1 MHERPQDMP
10 AATFVAMDKG
20 TPSEAPSAVNPPE
33 RPVRP
38 PIDREAE
45 KAEILRRYRGLL
57 RSIRGERAPEN
68 TRLIRK
74 AFNIA
79 VEAHKEQRRKTGEPY
94 IYHPI
99 AVARICAEEIGLG
112 TTSVVSALLHDTVE
126 DTDLTL
132 DDVRDLFGPTV
143 ATIIDGLTK
152 ISGMQFTSGS
162 AQAEN
167 FRKVLLTLADDV
179 RVILV
184 KLADRLHNMRTLDSM
199 ARDKQLK
206 IASETTYL
214 YAPLAHRL
222 GLYNIKSE
230 LEDHALRFK
239 EPEIHE
245 DISQKLKKG
254 EAVRRRFISRFTL
267 PIREALDREGFSYE
281 IKGRPK
287 SVHSIY
293 NKMLKKHVSFE
304 EVYDVFAIR
313 IIVDSRPELEKAD
326 CWKVYS
332 IVTDYY
338 QPNPD
343 RLRDW
348 ISIPK
353 ANGYESLHTTVMSPG
368 GRWVEVQIRS
378 RRMDEIAEM
387 GLAAHYRYKDGDE
400 HGSALDVWLNRIRE
414 VLDDPGTD
422 ALDFVSDFKLNLFSD
437 EIVVFTP
444 KGEMR
449 NLPAGAT
456 ALDFAFDIHTQ
467 IGRQCIG
474 AKVNHRLVPLSQPL
488 RSGDQIEI
496 ITSRKQQPKEDWL
509 NYVVTAR
516 ARHRIKQALRDQKK
530 KLAVVGRETVQRQL
544 RQWGAKAD
552 SGNVALLTEYF
563 RSHSD
568 TDLYYHVARGKY
580 ALDALAGVQVRGGRL
595 ILPKRKHRPEER
607 PLEEVVSEIR
617 GTDQSG
623 LLIGDDLQKIDYKL
637 SPCCNPISGDD
648 VFGFITVGEGI
659 KIHRVNCPNAVQLMS
674 NFAYRIVKARW
685 KGKNTVEFL
694 AGIRFSGIDDVGLV
708 SKITTIISHEHN
720 VNMRSVSFESHDGI
734 FEGKVIVYVHDTDH
748 LNALMDKLKRVHG
761 VRHVERVEQ

>member
-1 MHERPQDMP
+1 
-10 AATFVAMDKG
+10 VK
-20 TPSEAPSAVNPPE
+20 
-33 RPVRP
+33 
-38 PIDREAE
+38 E

-57 RSIRGERAPEN
+57 RSIRGDRTTED

-79 VEAHKEQRRKTGEPY
+79 VEAHKDQRRKTGEPY

-112 TTSVVSALLHDTVE
+112 TTSVVAALLHDTVE

-152 ISGMQFTSGS
+152 ISGMRFSS
-162 AQAEN
+162 DSVQAEN
-167 FRKVLLTLADDV
+167 FRKVLMTLAEDV

-206 IASETTYL
+206 IASETSYL
-214 YAPLAHRL
+214 YAPMAHRL

-230 LEDHALRFK
+230 LEDLSLKFK
-239 EPEIHE
+239 EPAIYE
-245 DISQKLKKG
+245 DISARLKKG
-254 EAVRRRFISRFTL
+254 EAVRRRFISRFIL
-267 PIREALDREGFSYE
+267 PIRESMDREQFDYL

-313 IIVDSRPELEKAD
+313 IIIDSRPELEKAD

-332 IVTDYY
+332 IVTDFY

-348 ISIPK
+348 ISLPK

-378 RRMDEIAEM
+378 KRMDEVAEM
-387 GLAAHYRYKDGDE
+387 GLAAHYRYKDDE
-400 HGSALDVWLNRIRE
+400 EHASALDNWLSQVRE
-414 VLDDPGTD
+414 VLEDPGSN
-422 ALDFVSDFKLNLFSD
+422 ALDFVNDFKLNLFSD

-449 NLPAGAT
+449 NLPSGAT
-456 ALDFAFDIHTQ
+456 ALDFAFDIHSQ

-474 AKVNHRLVPLSQPL
+474 AKVNHKLVPLSQPL
-488 RSGDQIEI
+488 RSGDQIEV
-496 ITSRKQQPKEDWL
+496 ITSKKQQPKEDWL
-509 NYVVTAR
+509 TYVVTAK
-516 ARHRIKQALRDQKK
+516 ARHKIKQAIRDQKRK
-530 KLAVVGRETVQRQL
+530 VSVVGREAVQRQL
-544 RQWGAKAD
+544 RTWGAKVDARNIAAMVEHFHCT
-552 SGNVALLTEYF
+552 SPM
-563 RSHSD
+563 
-568 TDLYYHVARGKY
+568 DLYYRIARGKHVLEDI
-580 ALDALAGVQVRGGRL
+580 ADMEVKNGRL
-595 ILPKRKHRPEER
+595 VLPKLKRPEGDR
-607 PLEEVVSEIR
+607 SLEEVVAGIR
-617 GTDQSG
+617 GEKNAA
-623 LLIGDDLQKIDYKL
+623 LLIGDDLKKIDYQI
-637 SPCCNPISGDD
+637 STCCNPIAGDD
-648 VFGFITVGEGI
+648 VFGFITLDEGI

-685 KGKNTVEFL
+685 KGKDTVEFL

-708 SKITTIISHEHN
+708 NKITTIISHEHN
-720 VNMRSVSFESHDGI
+720 VNMRAISFESNDGI
-734 FEGKVIVYVHDTDH
+734 FAGKVMAYVHDTDH
-748 LNALMDKLKRVHG
+748 LNSLMDKLKRVRG
-761 VRHVERVEQ
+761 VRSVERVDH

>member
-1 MHERPQDMP
+1 MATTAKPAKLVIDHVAER
-10 AATFVAMDKG
+10 
-20 TPSEAPSAVNPPE
+20 
-33 RPVRP
+33 
-38 PIDREAE
+38 
-45 KAEILRRYRGLL
+45 AEILRRYRGLL
-57 RSIRGERAPEN
+57 RSIRGDRKPES

-79 VEAHKEQRRKTGEPY
+79 VEAHKDQRRKTGEPY

-112 TTSVVSALLHDTVE
+112 TTSVVAALLHDTVE

-132 DDVRDLFGPTV
+132 EDVKDLFGSNV

-152 ISGMQFTSGS
+152 ISGMQFTTDSI
-162 AQAEN
+162 QAEN

-179 RVILV
+179 RVILI

-206 IASETTYL
+206 IASETIYL

-245 DISQKLKKG
+245 DISQRLKKG
-254 EAVRRRFISRFTL
+254 EAVRKRFISRFTL
-267 PIREALDREGFSYE
+267 PIREALDREGFNYE

-293 NKMLKKHVSFE
+293 NKMLKKHVTFE

-313 IIVDSRPELEKAD
+313 IIIDTRQELEKAD

-332 IVTDYY
+332 MVTDYY

-348 ISIPK
+348 ISLPK

-378 RRMDEIAEM
+378 KRMDEIAEM

-400 HGSALDVWLNRIRE
+400 QNSALDLWLNRIRD
-414 VLDDPGTD
+414 VLEDPSTD
-422 ALDFVSDFKLNLFSD
+422 ALDFVNDFKLNLFSD

-444 KGEMR
+444 NGEMR
-449 NLPAGAT
+449 NLPSGAT
-456 ALDFAFDIHTQ
+456 TLDFAFDIHTQ

-474 AKVNHRLVPLSQPL
+474 AKVNHKLVPLSQPL

-496 ITSRKQQPKEDWL
+496 ITSKKQQPKEDWL
-509 NYVVTAR
+509 NYASTAK
-516 ARHRIKQALRDQKK
+516 ARHRIKQALRDQQK
-530 KLAVVGRETVQRQL
+530 KLAVVGRETVQVQL
-544 RQWGAKAD
+544 RAWGAKVSAA
-552 SGNVALLTEYF
+552 NIALLVEHFGCATPM
-563 RSHSD
+563 
-568 TDLYYHVARGKY
+568 DLYYRVARGKY
-580 ALDALAGVQVRGGRL
+580 DLEALQGVQVKGARL
-595 ILPKRKHRPEER
+595 VLPKKKHKSDDRS
-607 PLEEVVSEIR
+607 LEEVVAEIR
-617 GTDQSG
+617 GGDQG
-623 LLIGDDLQKIDYKL
+623 ALLIGDDLKKIDYKL
-637 SPCCNPISGDD
+637 SACCNPIAGDD
-648 VFGFITVGEGI
+648 VFGFITKNEGI
-659 KIHRVNCPNAVQLMS
+659 KIHRVNCPSAVQLMS

-685 KGKNTVEFL
+685 KGKDTVEFL
-694 AGIRFSGIDDVGLV
+694 AGIKFNGIDDVGLV
-708 SKITTIISHEHN
+708 NKITTIISHEHN
-720 VNMRSVSFESHDGI
+720 VNMRAISFESHDGI
-734 FEGKVIVYVHDTDH
+734 FEGKVMAFVHDTDH
-748 LNALMDKLKRVHG
+748 LNALMDKLKRVRG
-761 VRHVERVEQ
+761 VRQVERVEQ

>member
-1 MHERPQDMP
+1 MYDL
-10 AATFVAMDKG
+10 V
-20 TPSEAPSAVNPPE
+20 
-33 RPVRP
+33 
-38 PIDREAE
+38 AE

-57 RSIRGERAPEN
+57 RSIRGDRSVED

-79 VEAHKEQRRKTGEPY
+79 VEAHKNQRRKTGEPY

-112 TTSVVSALLHDTVE
+112 TTSVVAALLHDTVE

-132 DDVRDLFGPTV
+132 DDVKDLFGPTV
-143 ATIIDGLTK
+143 ATVIDGLTK
-152 ISGMQFTSGS
+152 ISGMKFSTDSI
-162 AQAEN
+162 QAEN
-167 FRKVLLTLADDV
+167 FRKVLLTLAQDV
-179 RVILV
+179 RVILI

-199 ARDKQLK
+199 VRDKQLK
-206 IASETTYL
+206 IASETLYL

-239 EPEIHE
+239 EPVIYDE
-245 DISQKLKKG
+245 ISQKLKKG
-254 EAVRRRFISRFTL
+254 EAVRRRFISRFIL
-267 PIREALDREGFSYE
+267 PIRETLDREGFEYE

-293 NKMLKKHVSFE
+293 NKMLKKNVSFE

-313 IIVDSRPELEKAD
+313 IIIDSRPELEKAD

-332 IVTDYY
+332 VVTDFY

-387 GLAAHYRYKDGDE
+387 GLAAHYLYKGE
-400 HGSALDVWLNRIRE
+400 EEQTSALDAWLTRIRE
-414 VLDDPGTD
+414 VLDDPSSN
-422 ALDFVSDFKLNLFSD
+422 ALDFVNDFKLNLFSD

-449 NLPAGAT
+449 NLPVGST

-474 AKVNHRLVPLSQPL
+474 AKVNHKLVPLSQPL
-488 RSGDQIEI
+488 KGGDQIEI

-516 ARHRIKQALRDQKK
+516 ARHRIKQSLRDQKK
-530 KLAVVGRETVQRQL
+530 KLSVVGREAVQRVL
-544 RQWGAKAD
+544 RKWGVKTSTANIQALAD
-552 SGNVALLTEYF
+552 HYRCHTP
-563 RSHSD
+563 
-568 TDLYYHVARGKY
+568 TDLYYQVARGKY
-580 ALDALAGVQVRGGRL
+580 DPATLEGVEVRAGKL
-595 ILPKRKHRPEER
+595 HLPKLKRNVDER
-607 PLEEVVSEIR
+607 SLEDVVAEIR
-617 GTDQSG
+617 GETHG
-623 LLIGDDLQKIDYKL
+623 ALLIGDDLQKIDYKL
-637 SPCCNPISGDD
+637 SPCCNPIAGDD

-685 KGKNTVEFL
+685 KGKDTVEFL
-694 AGIRFSGIDDVGLV
+694 AGIKFSGIDDVGLV
-708 SKITTIISHEHN
+708 NKITTIISHEHN
-720 VNMRSVSFESHDGI
+720 VNMRSIGFESRDGI
-734 FEGKVIVYVHDTDH
+734 FEGKVMAFVHDTDH
-748 LNALMDKLKRVHG
+748 LNALMDKLKRVRG
-761 VRHVERVEQ
+761 VRSVERVDQ

>member
-1 MHERPQDMP
+1 MDKGPQHPTPPAEP
-10 AATFVAMDKG
+10 AAT
-20 TPSEAPSAVNPPE
+20 SA
-33 RPVRP
+33 RPV
-38 PIDREAE
+38 IDLVAE

-57 RSIRGERAPEN
+57 RSIKGQRTAEESRQ
-68 TRLIRK
+68 IRK

-79 VEAHKEQRRKTGEPY
+79 VEAHKDQRRKSGEPY

-112 TTSVVSALLHDTVE
+112 ATSVVAALLHDTVE

-132 DDVRDLFGPTV
+132 DDVKDLFGPTV
-143 ATIIDGLTK
+143 TTIIDGLTK
-152 ISGMQFTSGS
+152 ISGMQFSTDSI
-162 AQAEN
+162 QAEN
-167 FRKVLLTLADDV
+167 FRKVLLTLAQDV

-206 IASETTYL
+206 IASETIYL
-214 YAPLAHRL
+214 YAPMAHRL
-222 GLYNIKSE
+222 GLYSIKSE
-230 LEDHALRFK
+230 LEDLSLKFK
-239 EPEIHE
+239 EPTIYAE
-245 DISQKLKKG
+245 ISQKLKKG
-254 EAVRRRFISRFTL
+254 EAVRKRFISRFTL
-267 PIREALDREGFSYE
+267 PIRGSLDREGFSYE

-293 NKMLKKHVSFE
+293 NKMLKKHVTFE

-313 IIVDSRPELEKAD
+313 IIIDSRPELEKAD

-332 IVTDYY
+332 VVTDFY
-338 QPNPD
+338 QPSPD

-348 ISIPK
+348 ISLPK

-387 GLAAHYRYKDGDE
+387 GLAAHYRYKDGE
-400 HGSALDVWLNRIRE
+400 EPSSALDNWLNRIRE
-414 VLDDPGTD
+414 MLEDPNSN
-422 ALDFVSDFKLNLFSD
+422 AIDFVNDFKLDLFSD

-449 NLPAGAT
+449 NLPSGAT

-474 AKVNHRLVPLSQPL
+474 AKVNHKLVPLSQAL

-509 NYVVTAR
+509 NFVATAK
-516 ARHRIKQALRDQKK
+516 ARHRIKQALRDQKM
-530 KLAVVGRETVQRQL
+530 KLAVVGRESVQRQL
-544 RQWGAKAD
+544 RSWGAKVD
-552 SGNVALLTEYF
+552 NPNIKALVGHYNTP
-563 RSHSD
+563 SP
-568 TDLYYHVARGKY
+568 TDLFYQVARGKFV
-580 ALDALAGVQVRGGRL
+580 LTDLKELQVKNGRL
-595 ILPKRKHRPEER
+595 VLPKVKHAADER
-607 PLEEVVSEIR
+607 SLEEVVAEIR
-617 GTDQSG
+617 GHDHGALS
-623 LLIGDDLQKIDYKL
+623 LGDDLQRIDYKL
-637 SPCCNPISGDD
+637 SPCCNPIAGDD
-648 VFGFITVGEGI
+648 VFGFITMNEGI

-685 KGKNTVEFL
+685 KGKDTVEFL

-708 SKITTIISHEHN
+708 NKITTIISHEHN
-720 VNMRSVSFESHDGI
+720 VNMRAISFESHGGI
-734 FEGKVIVYVHDTDH
+734 FDGKVMAYVHDTDH
-748 LNALMDKLKRVHG
+748 LNSLMDKLKRVRG
-761 VRHVERVEQ
+761 VRIVERVDQ

>member
-1 MHERPQDMP
+1 
-10 AATFVAMDKG
+10 MDKG
-20 TPSEAPSAVNPPE
+20 PSHATQPASAAENPA
-33 RPVRP
+33 RPV
-38 PIDREAE
+38 IDLVAE

-57 RSIRGERAPEN
+57 RSIKGQRTAEESRQ
-68 TRLIRK
+68 IRK

-79 VEAHKEQRRKTGEPY
+79 VEAHKDQRRKSGEPY

-112 TTSVVSALLHDTVE
+112 ATSVVAALLHDTVE

-132 DDVRDLFGPTV
+132 DDVKDLFGPTV
-143 ATIIDGLTK
+143 TTIIDGLTK
-152 ISGMQFTSGS
+152 ISGMQFSTDSI
-162 AQAEN
+162 QAEN
-167 FRKVLLTLADDV
+167 FRKVLLTLAQDV

-206 IASETTYL
+206 IASETIYL
-214 YAPLAHRL
+214 YAPMAHRL
-222 GLYNIKSE
+222 GLYSIKSE
-230 LEDHALRFK
+230 LEDLSLKFK
-239 EPEIHE
+239 EPTIYAE
-245 DISQKLKKG
+245 ISQKLKKG
-254 EAVRRRFISRFTL
+254 EAVRKRFISRFTL
-267 PIREALDREGFSYE
+267 PIRGSLDREGFSYE

-293 NKMLKKHVSFE
+293 NKMLKKHVTFE

-313 IIVDSRPELEKAD
+313 IIIDSRPELEKAD

-332 IVTDYY
+332 VVTDFY
-338 QPNPD
+338 QPSPD

-348 ISIPK
+348 ISLPK

-387 GLAAHYRYKDGDE
+387 GLAAHYRYKDGE
-400 HGSALDVWLNRIRE
+400 EPSSALDNWLNRIRE
-414 VLDDPGTD
+414 MLEDPNSN
-422 ALDFVSDFKLNLFSD
+422 AIDFVNDFKLDLFSD

-449 NLPAGAT
+449 NLPSGAT

-474 AKVNHRLVPLSQPL
+474 AKVNHKLVPLSQAL

-509 NYVVTAR
+509 NFVATAK
-516 ARHRIKQALRDQKK
+516 ARHRIKQALRDQKM
-530 KLAVVGRETVQRQL
+530 KLAVVGRESVQRQL
-544 RQWGAKAD
+544 RSWGAKVD
-552 SGNVALLTEYF
+552 NPNIKALVGHYNTP
-563 RSHSD
+563 SP
-568 TDLYYHVARGKY
+568 TDLFYQVARGKFV
-580 ALDALAGVQVRGGRL
+580 LTDLKELQVKNGRL
-595 ILPKRKHRPEER
+595 VLPKVKHAADER
-607 PLEEVVSEIR
+607 SLEEVVAEIR
-617 GTDQSG
+617 GHDHGALS
-623 LLIGDDLQKIDYKL
+623 LGDDLQRIDYKL
-637 SPCCNPISGDD
+637 SPCCNPIAGDD
-648 VFGFITVGEGI
+648 VFGFITMNEGI

-685 KGKNTVEFL
+685 KGKDTVEFL

-708 SKITTIISHEHN
+708 NKITTIISHEHN
-720 VNMRSVSFESHDGI
+720 VNMRAISFESHGGI
-734 FEGKVIVYVHDTDH
+734 FDGKVMAYVHDTDH
-748 LNALMDKLKRVHG
+748 LNSLMDKLKRVRG
-761 VRHVERVEQ
+761 VRIVERVDQ

>member
-1 MHERPQDMP
+1 
-10 AATFVAMDKG
+10 MDKG
-20 TPSEAPSAVNPPE
+20 PHTGKPAPDTGTAKPAKPT
-33 RPVRP
+33 
-38 PIDREAE
+38 IDLVAE

-57 RSIRGERAPEN
+57 RSIRGDRAPES

-79 VEAHKEQRRKTGEPY
+79 VEAHKDQRRKTGEPY

-112 TTSVVSALLHDTVE
+112 TTSVVAALLHDTVE

-132 DDVRDLFGPTV
+132 DDVRDLFGPRV

-152 ISGMQFTSGS
+152 MSGIEFQTNSV
-162 AQAEN
+162 QAEN
-167 FRKVLLTLADDV
+167 FRKVLLTLAEDV
-179 RVILV
+179 RVILI

-239 EPEIHE
+239 EPAIHA

-254 EAVRRRFISRFTL
+254 EAVRKRFISRFTL
-267 PIREALDREGFSYE
+267 PIRASLDKEGFNYE

-293 NKMLKKHVSFE
+293 SKMMNKHVSFE

-313 IIVDSRPELEKAD
+313 IIIDTRQELEKAD

-332 IVTDYY
+332 IVTDHY

-348 ISIPK
+348 ISLPK

-400 HGSALDVWLNRIRE
+400 QTSALDAWLNRIRE
-414 VLDDPGTD
+414 VLEEPGTD
-422 ALDFVSDFKLNLFSD
+422 ALDFVHDFKLNLFSD

-444 KGEMR
+444 QGEMR

-456 ALDFAFDIHTQ
+456 ALDLAFDVHTQ
-467 IGRQCIG
+467 IGRHCIG
-474 AKVNHRLVPLSQPL
+474 AKVNHKLVPLSQPL
-488 RSGDQIEI
+488 KSGDQVEI
-496 ITSRKQQPKEDWL
+496 ITSRKQQPKEEWL
-509 NYVVTAR
+509 RFVATAK
-516 ARHRIKQALRDQKK
+516 ARHRIKQSLRDQKK
-530 KLAVVGRETVQRQL
+530 KLAVVGRENAMQFLRQL
-544 RQWGAKAD
+544 GAKTTANNIAQLVEHFQAGD
-552 SGNVALLTEYF
+552 PV
-563 RSHSD
+563 
-568 TDLYYHVARGKY
+568 DLFYQVARGKY
-580 ALDALAGVQVRGGRL
+580 DLGKLSDAHVKNGRL
-595 ILPKRKHRPEER
+595 VLPKRKVDPEER
-607 PLEEVVSEIR
+607 SLDEIVSEIR
-617 GTDQSG
+617 GENQG
-623 LLIGDDLQKIDYKL
+623 ALILGDSMKKLDYQL
-637 SPCCNPISGDD
+637 SKCCNPIAGDD
-648 VFGFITVGEGI
+648 VFGFITMGEGI

-685 KGKNTVEFL
+685 KGKDTVEFL

-708 SKITTIISHEHN
+708 NKITTIISHEHN
-720 VNMRSVSFESHDGI
+720 VNMRAISFESHDGI
-734 FEGKVIVYVHDTDH
+734 FEGKVMAYVHDTDH
-748 LNALMDKLKRVHG
+748 LNALIEKLKRVRG
-761 VRHVERVEQ
+761 VRNVERVDQ